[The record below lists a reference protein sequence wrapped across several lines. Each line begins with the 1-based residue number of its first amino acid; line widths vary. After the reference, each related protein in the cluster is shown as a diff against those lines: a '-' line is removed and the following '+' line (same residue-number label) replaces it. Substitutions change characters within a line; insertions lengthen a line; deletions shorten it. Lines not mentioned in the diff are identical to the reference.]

1 MVRDVIRE
9 LVHANVANAPD
20 LLELLRHEVG
30 RAGSITAFSAERG
43 VTRELVTM
51 TLSGKRELSDTIA
64 NALGFMRPAY
74 FIRSSPL

>member
-1 MVRDVIRE
+1 MVSDVIRE

-20 LLELLRHEVG
+20 ILELLRHEVG
-30 RAGSITAFSAERG
+30 KAGSVTAFAAEHG

-51 TLSGKRELSDTIA
+51 TLSGKRDVSDMIA

-74 FIRSSPL
+74 FIRSTPL